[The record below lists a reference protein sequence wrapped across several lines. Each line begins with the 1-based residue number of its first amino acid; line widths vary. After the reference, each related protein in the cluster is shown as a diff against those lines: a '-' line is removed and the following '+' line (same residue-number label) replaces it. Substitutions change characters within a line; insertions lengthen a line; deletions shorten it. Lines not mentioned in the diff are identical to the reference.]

1 MKIQRLGHRFVAAAP
16 EDLDAGVLYVSL
28 EYDTVLHLCCCGCGS
43 EIVTPLS
50 PARWQMTYDGESM
63 SLWPSIGNWGL
74 PCRSHYIIR
83 RGQAVECRGWSDAEV
98 TAGQRRDQKLLE
110 MDVPYRQVT
119 HGLEQDQSRRRLRR
133 CLDAL
138 RSVRKT

>member
-1 MKIQRLGHRFVAAAP
+1 MKIQRLEHRFVAAAP
-16 EDLDAGVLYVSL
+16 EDLDPGVLYVSL
-28 EYDTVLHLCCCGCGS
+28 EFDTVLHLCCCGCGS

-50 PARWQMTYDGESM
+50 PARWQMSYDGESI

-83 RGQAVECRGWSDAEV
+83 RGQAIECRAWSDAEV
-98 TAGQRRDQKLLE
+98 TAGRRRDQHLLE
-110 MDVPYRQVT
+110 TVLPSRRAMV
-119 HGLEQDQSRRRLRR
+119 GSEQKQRRRRLRR

-138 RSVRKT
+138 RSHRKT